1 MKYRIAYLDLDH
13 TLLEFE
19 SAEENALKLLFHE
32 YNREL
37 TEDECE
43 LYKVISEKWWD
54 LLDTGR
60 CKKDEILVGRF
71 REYFDRL
78 NVKENPH
85 AASDRY
91 LEHLSRQGMAIA
103 GAIDFLEEMRDRGQ
117 RMAAITNGVEFVQLR
132 RIEIAGLNA
141 YLDFVVTSERA
152 GFTKPH
158 PGIFH
163 YASELSGIPADRS
176 VYIGDSLET
185 DWAGARN
192 AGMPFILLD
201 IFAKEPSNNGVQ
213 VARSYEE
220 LLELLF

>member
-1 MKYRIAYLDLDH
+1 MKYEITYLDLDH

-19 SAEENALKLLFHE
+19 SAEENALRLLFNN
-32 YNREL
+32 YDRKL
-37 TEDECE
+37 TEGECE
-43 LYKVISEKWWD
+43 LYKEISEKWWD

-78 NVKENPH
+78 NVKENPDV
-85 AASDRY
+85 ASQRY
-91 LEHLSRQGMAIA
+91 LELLSEQGITIA

-132 RIEIAGLNA
+132 RIEIAGLSV

-163 YASELSGIPADRS
+163 YASELSGIPIDKS
-176 VYIGDSLET
+176 VYIGDSLKT
-185 DWAGARN
+185 DWAGAKN

-201 IFAKEPSNNGVQ
+201 LFAKEPSNNGVQ

>member
-1 MKYRIAYLDLDH
+1 MKYEITYLDLDH

-19 SAEENALKLLFHE
+19 SAEENALRLLFND
-32 YNREL
+32 YDRKL
-37 TEDECE
+37 TEGECE
-43 LYKVISEKWWD
+43 LYKEISEKWWD

-78 NVKENPH
+78 NVKENPDV
-85 AASDRY
+85 ASQRY
-91 LEHLSRQGMAIA
+91 LELLSEQGITIA

-132 RIEIAGLNA
+132 RIEIAGLSV

-163 YASELSGIPADRS
+163 YASELSGIPIDKS
-176 VYIGDSLET
+176 VYIGDSLKT
-185 DWAGARN
+185 DWAGAKN

-201 IFAKEPSNNGVQ
+201 LFAKEPSNNGVQ